1 MSSRKTET
9 RPKSILLITSQGSDV
24 TESPIPPPCKH
35 NAEYYF
41 LFLTAELVAVSCPQC
56 QQIKLLKLKTKE
68 FTDAFKAEWVWR
80 MCHGGENR
88 IFVQGKKNEVL
99 ELILNES
106 SLTFTKTNTIHSGIQ
121 SRYSGLCY
129 VPSPPGL
136 HRGNTIHSGIQ
147 SRYSGPCYVPSPP
160 GFVVVAD
167 NSDKPKVRAVD
178 CSLAD
183 KGVPFIVWTFSEEVD
198 GKKISP
204 KSVVYSPTK
213 DVIIVGDG
221 VNSRLLVLDRKE
233 GTHAQTIGLPD
244 VNVVDMH
251 LRGDELVLL
260 HSSGDE
266 YNISYFSLK

>member
-9 RPKSILLITSQGSDV
+9 RPKSILLISSQGSDV

-35 NAEYYF
+35 NVEYYF

-99 ELILNES
+99 ELILEPSN
-106 SLTFTKTNTIHSGIQ
+106 LTFTKINTIHSGIQ

-129 VPSPPGL
+129 VPFPPGL
-136 HRGNTIHSGIQ
+136 QRGNTIHSGIQ
-147 SRYSGPCYVPSPP
+147 IRYSGLCYVPSPP
-160 GFVVVAD
+160 GFLVVAD

-178 CSLAD
+178 ST
-183 KGVPFIVWTFSEEVD
+183 KGTPFIVWTFSEEVN
-198 GKKISP
+198 GKKICP
-204 KSVVYSPTK
+204 ESVVYSPTK

-221 VNSRLLVLDRKE
+221 VNSRLLVLDRNE
-233 GTHAQTIGLPD
+233 GTHVQTIELPD
-244 VNVVDMH
+244 MNVVDMY

-260 HSSGDE
+260 HSSGDV
-266 YNISYFSLK
+266 YNISYFSIK

>member
-9 RPKSILLITSQGSDV
+9 RPKSILLISSQGSDV
-24 TESPIPPPCKH
+24 TETPLTAPCKH

-41 LFLTAELVAVSCPQC
+41 LFLTAELVVVSCPQC
-56 QQIKLLKLKTKE
+56 QQIKLLKLKNKE
-68 FTDAFKAEWVWR
+68 FTDAFKGDWVWR

-88 IFVQGKKNEVL
+88 IFAQGKRNEVL

-121 SRYSGLCY
+121 SRYNGL
-129 VPSPPGL
+129 
-136 HRGNTIHSGIQ
+136 
-147 SRYSGPCYVPSPP
+147 CYVPSPP

-167 NSDKPKVRAVD
+167 NSDKPKVRAVN
-178 CSLAD
+178 CSPDD
-183 KGVPFIVWTFSEEVD
+183 KGVPSIVWTFSEEVD

-204 KSVVYSPTK
+204 ESVVYSPIK

-233 GTHAQTIGLPD
+233 GTHAQTIELPEM
-244 VNVVDMH
+244 NVVDMH

-266 YNISYFSLK
+266 YNISYLSLK